1 MAMQMTTNP
10 TTRPATLDLFPE
22 QLKTYPQWVLW
33 KLEERE
39 GKLTKVPYQVTGVK
53 ASTTDPATWTT
64 YSDAATHQNG
74 YAGVGIVV
82 TRGSGFIFLDLDHC
96 VSPDGAVDGWA
107 QEIVDALDSYAEL
120 SPSRRGLHIWVR
132 GVLPPDGR
140 RRGSVEMYDCDRY
153 GTVTGWQMRGT
164 PNTVSSCDL
173 APMHARMMANEFDF
187 SKAGKVA
194 ASPVPSISATTIT
207 VKDKFLCLQSGD
219 WQQFY
224 SSQNDA
230 DLALCRLLSRDLHT
244 AEEIDS
250 AFRRSGLMRA
260 KWDRK
265 WGNSTYGA
273 RTIAKVLVTPERTT
287 PTSAPATEIVT
298 ILRHEDIPD
307 PRGLSASPVRHLV
320 EGLIPANMYTIIAGE
335 YGVGK
340 SWLGMMLSQ
349 ALARGERFLGRETR
363 RCERVT
369 YFDRE
374 NPLAVIQERMVSL
387 FGEQGEQE
395 ESAYR
400 HWGLWLKEDP
410 PSFDSPRYHQFAAV
424 AESVL
429 IFDSFTRFHNYNE
442 NSPTEMA
449 LVSAHLRKLQSLG
462 ATVIVLHH
470 RDKALISDFRGTAEI
485 AAGCDVMYRF
495 SKEKENLRML
505 KLAKSR
511 TMLDDSITFR
521 MDLDLPTLI
530 PTENPQLSKR
540 RDHCALISAML
551 RDHLEGVQQQ
561 MIIHELE
568 QKGISRSQT
577 RRYLDAHEG
586 KLWISKGGGRG
597 VPKTYHARIVIR

>member
-1 MAMQMTTNP
+1 MTTNP
-10 TTRPATLDLFPE
+10 TTRPATLELFPE
-22 QLKTYPQWVLW
+22 HLKTYAQWVLW

-39 GKLTKVPYQVTGVK
+39 GKLTKVPYQVNGLK

-64 YSDAATHQNG
+64 YSDAAAHQDG

-82 TRGSGFIFLDLDHC
+82 TRESGFIFLDLDHC
-96 VSPDGAVDGWA
+96 ISPDGAVDAWA
-107 QEIVDALDSYAEL
+107 QDIVDELDSYAEL
-120 SPSRRGLHIWVR
+120 SPSQTGLHIWVR

-140 RRGSVEMYDCDRY
+140 RRGSVEMYDRDRY
-153 GTVTGWQMRGT
+153 GTVTGWQLEAA
-164 PNTVSSCDL
+164 PNTVNARDL
-173 APMHARMMANEFDF
+173 APLHRRMMANEFYF

-194 ASPVPSISATTIT
+194 APPVPSTSTTTIS
-207 VKDKFLCLQSGD
+207 VRDKFLCLRSGN
-219 WQQFY
+219 WQDLY
-224 SSQNDA
+224 SSQSEADA
-230 DLALCRLLSRDLHT
+230 AFVRFLSRDLHT
-244 AEEIDS
+244 AEEIDG
-250 AFRRSGLMRA
+250 AFRRSGLMRT

-265 WGNSTYGA
+265 LGNSTYGA
-273 RTIAKVLVTPERTT
+273 RTIAKVLAMPEETT
-287 PTSAPATEIVT
+287 PAAAVT
-298 ILRHEDIPD
+298 IQRHEDIPD
-307 PRGLSASPVRHLV
+307 PRGLTASPVRHLV
-320 EGLIPANMYTIIAGE
+320 EGLIPANMFTIIAGE
-335 YGVGK
+335 YSVGK
-340 SWLGMMLSQ
+340 TWFGMMLGQ

-363 RCERVT
+363 RCDRVL
-369 YFDRE
+369 YLDRE
-374 NPLAVIQERMVSL
+374 NPLAVIQERMISL
-387 FGEQGEQE
+387 LGEQGEKE

-424 AESVL
+424 AETVL
-429 IFDSFTRFHNYNE
+429 IFDSFTRFHNCNE

-521 MDLDLPTLI
+521 MDLDLPALI

-540 RDHCALISAML
+540 QDHCATISAML
-551 RDHLEGVQQQ
+551 RDHPEGVQQQ
-561 MIIHELE
+561 IIIHELE

-577 RRYLDAHEG
+577 RRYLDSHEG

-597 VPKTYHARIVIR
+597 VPKTYYSRIVIK